1 VEAAKQQQPSLGS
14 HLILPS
20 DDAEPDPSYRATLK
34 WVWSFSARARSADDM
49 AVQRAVKLER
59 MHALLAALGHPESR
73 FPSLLVAGTKGKGS
87 TVAMLGASLLAAGYR
102 TARYTSPHLVNWRE
116 RTTVNAEPISTSDV
130 IALAEPVRRA
140 VNHIPASLGVPTTFE
155 VGTAMT
161 FEYFARN
168 AVDVAVVE
176 VGTGG
181 RFDAT
186 NLVDT
191 RLAVIAPV
199 SYDHTQTL
207 GATLTSIAWH
217 KAGIMRL
224 GRPAVSAPQSS
235 EALLV
240 IEHEARLLGSQLAVV
255 GRDWTWSAI
264 QTGIRVEATHD
275 DFAPLETRVGL
286 VGDHQRDNAT
296 TAIAALHAVR
306 GRFPVARAVLTSA
319 LASVEWPGRLQIL
332 AQRPQVVLDGAHN
345 AASAEVVRHALETDF
360 TFERLLLVVGLSIGK
375 DALGVLGALAPRA
388 DVIFLTRSRHERS
401 APPDQL
407 EPLVRTTVPRA
418 TVQTFSDVDSALDSA
433 LAAARPDDLVL
444 VTGSLFLVGEA
455 LEWWRRSPR

>member
-1 VEAAKQQQPSLGS
+1 VEAAKQPSLGS

-20 DDAEPDPSYRATLK
+20 DEAEPDPEYRATLA
-34 WVWSFSARARSADDM
+34 WVWSFSARKRTADEM

-59 MHALLAALGHPESR
+59 MYALLEALGHPESR

-87 TVAMLGASLLAAGYR
+87 TVAMLSACLRAAGYR
-102 TARYTSPHLVNWRE
+102 TGRYTSPHLVNWRE
-116 RTTVNAEPISTSDV
+116 RTTIDAEPISTSDV
-130 IALAEPVRRA
+130 AALAEPVRRA
-140 VNHIPASLGVPTTFE
+140 VDAIPTSLGIPTTFE
-155 VGTAMT
+155 VGTALT

-191 RLAVIAPV
+191 RVAVIAPV

-207 GATLTSIAWH
+207 GSTLTSIGWH
-217 KAGIMRL
+217 KAGIMRA
-224 GRPAVSAPQSS
+224 GRPAVTAPQSA
-235 EALLV
+235 EALNV
-240 IEHEARLLGSQLAVV
+240 IENEARLLGSRLSVV
-255 GRDWTWSAI
+255 GRDWAWAPSAA
-264 QTGIRVEATHD
+264 GIRVTAT
-275 DFAPLETRVGL
+275 DFEPLETKVAL

-306 GRFPVARAVLTSA
+306 ERIPVGRTAIVSGLKTV
-319 LASVEWPGRLQIL
+319 VWPGRLQLL
-332 AQRPQVVLDGAHN
+332 AQQPLVVLDGAHN
-345 AASAEVVRHALETDF
+345 AASAEVVLHALDRDF
-360 TFERLLLVVGLSIGK
+360 TFDRLLLVVGLSAGK

-388 DVIFLTRSRHERS
+388 EQIYLTRSAHERS
-401 APPDQL
+401 AAPAEL
-407 EPLVRTTVPRA
+407 ESLVRTTAPRA
-418 TVQTFSDVDSALDSA
+418 TTRTIADAATALDRA
-433 LAAARPDDLVL
+433 LADARPEDLVL

-455 LEWWRRSPR
+455 LEWWRRSHP